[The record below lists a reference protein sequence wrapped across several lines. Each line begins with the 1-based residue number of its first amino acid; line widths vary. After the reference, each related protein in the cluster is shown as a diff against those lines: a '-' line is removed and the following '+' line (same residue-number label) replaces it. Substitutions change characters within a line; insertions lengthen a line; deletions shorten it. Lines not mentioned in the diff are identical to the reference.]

1 MGKSSK
7 EAALTR
13 EAIVA
18 AAADH
23 IRRTGIAQASLGDIM
38 SAAGLTHG
46 GFYRHFQN
54 KEHLVAEALSAAGTH
69 TNATIA
75 RNMAKGGFDAAVDA
89 YLSKAHRDAR
99 TPICPFAAV
108 GSDVARAG
116 SETKAAAVDVLEQLL
131 ETLVD
136 GEMTPETRG
145 SAIAA
150 YSTMIGAMVLAR
162 VASGTPLSNEIL
174 DSAREHL
181 RCSAI
186 RKDAG

>member
-1 MGKSSK
+1 MAGSISISATRNSSSPRPFQQQ
-7 EAALTR
+7 APTP
-13 EAIVA
+13 
-18 AAADH
+18 
-23 IRRTGIAQASLGDIM
+23 AQLSGDSI
-38 SAAGLTHG
+38 
-46 GFYRHFQN
+46 
-54 KEHLVAEALSAAGTH
+54 E
-69 TNATIA
+69 
-75 RNMAKGGFDAAVDA
+75 KGGFDAAVDA

-150 YSTMIGAMVLAR
+150 YLTMIGAMVLAR

-174 DSAREHL
+174 DSARDHL

-186 RKDAG
+186 RQDAG